1 MFGRLLKLGLLGW
14 LATQAYKRNVN
25 PLPTGVSPLKVT
37 KHMEV
42 LGSDGVHVG
51 MVDHLA
57 IELTKSDPAAG
68 GHHHH
73 VIPMD
78 SVAAIVNGKLVLKAT
93 AAEVAVQ
100 ERAVAD

>member
-1 MFGRLLKLGLLGW
+1 MFGRLLKFGLLGW
-14 LATQAYKRNVN
+14 LATQAYKRNVK

-37 KHMEV
+37 EHMEV

-57 IELTKSDPAAG
+57 IKLTKSDPAAG
-68 GHHHH
+68 RHHH

-78 SVAAIVNGKLVLKAT
+78 SVAAIVNGKLVLKAA